1 MNAKEEEDA
10 SPYAA
15 STTTTGTVVANENK
29 TSKAQKESDG
39 INDDVTD
46 EKIVGMR
53 RPRRIRRVD
62 AVFVVILV
70 AQTVFFLVMMFFFV
84 KKRRVLFIYSK
95 GEQGRVFHM

>member
-15 STTTTGTVVANENK
+15 STTRTGTVVANENK

-39 INDDVTD
+39 NNDDVTD

-53 RPRRIRRVD
+53 CPRRIRRVD

-70 AQTVFFLVMMFFFV
+70 AQTIFFLVMMFF
-84 KKRRVLFIYSK
+84 L
-95 GEQGRVFHM
+95 